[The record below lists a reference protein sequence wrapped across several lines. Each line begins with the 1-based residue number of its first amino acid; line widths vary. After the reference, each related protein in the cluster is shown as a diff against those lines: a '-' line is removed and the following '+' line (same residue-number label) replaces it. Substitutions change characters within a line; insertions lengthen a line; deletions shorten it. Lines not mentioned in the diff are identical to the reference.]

1 MKRVTQARHRTQPMQ
16 GRQEEKGSSGKSADD
31 LAKRIPFL
39 SCLNEEEIIILRHLI
54 IERRFAK
61 DQLILREE
69 DTPNYL
75 YFIHAGKVKVVQ
87 TNAEGKEKVIAVH
100 QQGDFFGE
108 MAVLDGRTE
117 PATVVAVEHTRIG
130 LLSREVFHKHF
141 MCNNKI
147 LREIILMLCARLRD
161 AWSMAKVM
169 SFADAEHRVRA
180 VLMYMGERFGV
191 PDPQGTVIR
200 FRLTHGA
207 IAAFASLSRETVTR
221 IIKRLEKAGDLEARP
236 HRDIILKPAF
246 YEGKQP
252 RA

>member
-1 MKRVTQARHRTQPMQ
+1 MKRIAQPPRRTKPARKL
-16 GRQEEKGSSGKSADD
+16 QEDMGKSGKSPGN
-31 LAKRIPFL
+31 LAGKIPFL

-54 IERRFAK
+54 VERQFAR
-61 DQLILREE
+61 DQVILREE

-75 YFIHAGKVKVVQ
+75 YFIYAGKVKVVQ
-87 TNAEGKEKVIAVH
+87 SNADGKEKVIAVH

-147 LREIILMLCARLRD
+147 LREIILLLCARLRD
-161 AWSMAKVM
+161 AWSMARVM

-180 VLMYMGERFGV
+180 VLKYMGERFGV

-221 IIKRLEKAGDLEARP
+221 IVKRLEKEGELDARP
-236 HRDIILKPAF
+236 HRDILLKPAF